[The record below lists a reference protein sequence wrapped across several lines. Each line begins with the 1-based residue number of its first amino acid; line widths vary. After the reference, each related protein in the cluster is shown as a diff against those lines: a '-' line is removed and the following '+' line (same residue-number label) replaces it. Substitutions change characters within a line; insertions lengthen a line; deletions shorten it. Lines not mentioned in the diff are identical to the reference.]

1 MLTKEQKEMAREYQR
16 IDFPDRALVNAL
28 LALLKTPEQQQ
39 QMVDY
44 MRSQENLTYAG
55 VADMIHR
62 IRGDKYAD

>member
-28 LALLKTPEQQQ
+28 LLLKTPEQQQ

-44 MRSQENLTYAG
+44 MKAQENLTYAG
-55 VADMIHR
+55 VADEIQR
-62 IRGDKYAD
+62 IKRGKC